1 MALKFHR
8 IGEVCQMTGLGPSSI
23 YKQIRLGLF
32 PAGIK
37 ITNRST
43 GWSSEQL
50 EAWLR
55 LKITNASKRG

>member
-8 IGEVCQMTGLGPSSI
+8 IKEVCDITGLRPSSV

-32 PAGIK
+32 PTGIK
-37 ITNRST
+37 LTNRST
-43 GWSSEQL
+43 GWSSEEL

-55 LKITNASKRG
+55 AKINAGNKT

>member
-8 IGEVCQMTGLGPSSI
+8 IGEVCQMTGLRPSSV
-23 YKQIRLGLF
+23 YKQIRLGRF

-37 ITNRST
+37 LTNRST

-50 EAWLR
+50 EEWLR
-55 LKITNASKRG
+55 AKVNGEAKK

>member
-8 IGEVCQMTGLGPSSI
+8 IGEVCQMTGLRPSTV

-37 ITNRST
+37 LTNRCT

-50 EAWLR
+50 EEWLR
-55 LKITNASKRG
+55 SKVNGEAKK

>member
-8 IGEVCQMTGLGPSSI
+8 IGEVCQMTGLRPSSI

-32 PAGIK
+32 PSGIK
-37 ITNRST
+37 LTNRST

-50 EAWLR
+50 EVWLQ
-55 LKITNASKRG
+55 SKVSGGKK

>member
-8 IGEVCQMTGLGPSSI
+8 IGEVCQMTGLRPSSV
-23 YKQIRLGLF
+23 YKQIRLGRF

-37 ITNRST
+37 LTNRST

-55 LKITNASKRG
+55 SKISGGHK